1 MKNKKKLLEPVDSN
15 SFLLLFI
22 LNELLYI
29 LMIAHKMVFE
39 GVVFDMDNAVCNSI
53 HKFCIVAG
61 EKDISFERNKAVVYS
76 DDGL

>member
-1 MKNKKKLLEPVDSN
+1 
-15 SFLLLFI
+15 
-22 LNELLYI
+22 
-29 LMIAHKMVFE
+29 MIAHKMVFE
-39 GVVFDMDNAVCNSI
+39 GIVFDMDNAVCNSI